1 MEDYDL
7 IELTYVLD
15 EEPSSDIFET
25 LINAFPEYG
34 RRDRGPREY
43 GIRASKI
50 DEYTNEVDIVG
61 GREEILQTISTYPE
75 WSVEVLLSHDDLT
88 IVRSKSE
95 LGLLSDLSKPNLQFS
110 TWIYAMKDSDD
121 HGSPPEVKKMR
132 KEFVEVLAQAA
143 NILEPK
149 WGFGR
154 RGGLA
159 IGEDETIE
167 DLATRTK
174 PPLYEYNVFR
184 PETVEAIGREQV
196 LSAPAYYVEELDSGG
211 VFMAVTEPPKQ
222 CGHEGQQCEEVAD
235 QLGLSL
241 AKTERYH

>member
-1 MEDYDL
+1 MGFDRTGL
-7 IELTYVLD
+7 GF
-15 EEPSSDIFET
+15 PSH
-25 LINAFPEYG
+25 
-34 RRDRGPREY
+34 
-43 GIRASKI
+43 
-50 DEYTNEVDIVG
+50 
-61 GREEILQTISTYPE
+61 QSTPYLE
-75 WSVEVLLSHDDLT
+75 FT
-88 IVRSKSE
+88 
-95 LGLLSDLSKPNLQFS
+95 
-110 TWIYAMKDSDD
+110 TWIYALQNPDD
-121 HGSPPEVKKMR
+121 GHIDRVKQRRRGFAEIHAK
-132 KEFVEVLAQAA
+132 AA
-143 NILEPK
+143 DILDPQ

-159 IGEDETIE
+159 IGEDETVE

-184 PETVEAIGREQV
+184 PETLEAIGREQV

>member
-1 MEDYDL
+1 MEDYDQ
-7 IELTYVLD
+7 IEFVCVFDTEPDVGTYELLFSELLTSQNADPGSD
-15 EEPSSDIFET
+15 EIDVIYWDTEMDKNRET
-25 LINAFPEYG
+25 LNYEEAARIP
-34 RRDRGPREY
+34 
-43 GIRASKI
+43 SKCQALSVNLETEW
-50 DEYTNEVDIVG
+50 DE
-61 GREEILQTISTYPE
+61 IS
-75 WSVEVLLSHDDLT
+75 
-88 IVRSKSE
+88 IGFSKSGRGFPSYE
-95 LGLLSDLSKPNLQFS
+95 VTPFLRIS
-110 TWIYAMKDSDD
+110 TWIYALQNPDD
-121 HGSPPEVKKMR
+121 GHIDRVKQR
-132 KEFVEVLAQAA
+132 RREFAEIHAKAA
-143 NILEPK
+143 DILDPQ

-159 IGEDETIE
+159 IGEDETVE

>member
-1 MEDYDL
+1 LEDTDDVDHRNK
-7 IELTYVLD
+7 ITQ
-15 EEPSSDIFET
+15 
-25 LINAFPEYG
+25 
-34 RRDRGPREY
+34 RRR
-43 GIRASKI
+43 
-50 DEYTNEVDIVG
+50 
-61 GREEILQTISTYPE
+61 
-75 WSVEVLLSHDDLT
+75 
-88 IVRSKSE
+88 
-95 LGLLSDLSKPNLQFS
+95 
-110 TWIYAMKDSDD
+110 
-121 HGSPPEVKKMR
+121 
-132 KEFVEVLAQAA
+132 EFVEVLAQAA

-154 RGGLA
+154 RGGVA